1 MDGFSYHNIFETK
14 GIEYLAIIAFFLML
28 IPFWIILNRQV
39 VSRKIKQIIGVL
51 TANVLKIPQGVFF
64 NKNHTW
70 THLER
75 SGSARVGLDDLLFH
89 ITGTV
94 NFNQLKNPGDV
105 IRKGDLLT
113 EVDQDGKIL
122 RIFSPIS
129 GKILAS
135 NVLLK
140 DNPELSSEDP
150 YGKGWIYKIKPSDW
164 IAETSSYYLAEEAT
178 QWSRTELDRFKDFM
192 ANSAVKYGSDP
203 SFTVM
208 QDGGEL
214 CDNVLSELPNEV
226 WQDFQ
231 KEFLDSPRGMQRAS
245 DN

>member
-14 GIEYLAIIAFFLML
+14 GIEYLAIIGFFLLL

-39 VSRKIKQIIGVL
+39 VTRKIKQFIGVL

-89 ITGTV
+89 ITGAV

-113 EVDQDGKIL
+113 EVDQNGKIL

-164 IAETSSYYLAEEAT
+164 IAETNSCYLAEEAT
-178 QWSRTELDRFKDFM
+178 QWSKTELDRFKDFM
-192 ANSAVKYGSDP
+192 ANSAVKYGANP

-231 KEFLDSPRGMQRAS
+231 KEFLDSPKGMQRPS